1 MNGSRRS
8 GNCIRC
14 CLVVLAVV
22 SALCVSGPA
31 FYWRLKRGFNGGNA
45 PSCPL
50 CACDC
55 PPPLSLQ
62 KVAPGLLN
70 LSVPDCGKNDPEL
83 SKEMEKQFVDI
94 LAEELKLQE
103 VVAQSRSRHMN
114 YTILEA
120 RRLAAQYQKEAE
132 KCNAAT
138 ETCEEARERAE
149 ASLTREKVITSLWE
163 RRARLLGWQ
172 GR

>member
-8 GNCIRC
+8 GNCIGAASSFSRLCRRC
-14 CLVVLAVV
+14 ASPGLLSIGVEEGLQ
-22 SALCVSGPA
+22 
-31 FYWRLKRGFNGGNA
+31 WRQRSLL
-45 PSCPL
+45 PL